1 MLPSSSDMLDT
12 NVIYS
17 GAGGEAELY
26 ADSEI
31 LNGKSRGN
39 KDYVDTDLNHIVH
52 LVMSE
57 LRYPTAAGKAAVATY
72 VSGRA
77 RTYGS
82 YLGPYYAAYGN
93 DTTDETGRI
102 VRGIAAG
109 WKPDVPEI
117 YGAVRWYH
125 RPTSST
131 TISIGIGANPALAE
145 LWAPIIAHY
154 LKSTP

>member
-1 MLPSSSDMLDT
+1 VDKKVASELCQATNVCSGDLIGPSTTNLLRRALGLDPMLPSSSDMLDT

-57 LRYPTAAGKAAVATY
+57 L
-72 VSGRA
+72 
-77 RTYGS
+77 
-82 YLGPYYAAYGN
+82 
-93 DTTDETGRI
+93 
-102 VRGIAAG
+102 
-109 WKPDVPEI
+109 
-117 YGAVRWYH
+117 
-125 RPTSST
+125 
-131 TISIGIGANPALAE
+131 
-145 LWAPIIAHY
+145 
-154 LKSTP
+154 